1 MIIPMTKYS
10 FLLLSA
16 DKETFLDRLQDLGVV
31 DITRSAKAVD
41 DVSRGIVSEIEAIKA
56 DIKNIGS
63 GSNARTESL
72 KARRDELQRPLG

>member
-72 KARRDELQRPLG
+72 NSG